1 MSTRSSPVGASIVLD
16 NLTVAYEG
24 HPAVH
29 HLQGT
34 FAAGSMTAVVG
45 PNGAGK
51 SSLLRAIVGML
62 RPAEGGV
69 RLLGVQP
76 GDIAYLPQQA
86 EVDRQFP
93 LPVGDL
99 VAMGGWRRAGPL
111 ASIGQALRE
120 RVREA
125 IHAVGLTGLDARPI
139 GTLSVGQF
147 QRVLFARVM
156 VQDAPLILLD
166 EPFNAIDERTCDDL
180 LALVHRWHGEGRT
193 LLAVLHDLQQVRD
206 HFPQALLLSREKVAW
221 GDSAAVLSA
230 EHLARARALAE
241 GWDAH
246 PAVCEVRPH

>member
-1 MSTRSSPVGASIVLD
+1 MSIHASAAGASIVLD

-29 HLQGT
+29 HLHGT

-62 RPAEGGV
+62 RPAEGEV
-69 RLLGVQP
+69 RLLGVHP
-76 GDIAYLPQQA
+76 GDIAYLPQQT

-99 VAMGGWRRAGPL
+99 VAMGAWRRSGPL
-111 ASIGQALRE
+111 AAIGAELCD

-125 IHAVGLTGLDARPI
+125 IHAVGLGGLDERPI

-166 EPFNAIDERTCDDL
+166 EPFNAIDERTCGDL
-180 LALVHRWHGEGRT
+180 IALVHRWHGEGRT
-193 LLAVLHDLQQVRD
+193 LLAVLHDLQQVRE
-206 HFPQALLLSREKVAW
+206 HFPQSLLLSREKVAW
-221 GDSAAVLSA
+221 GDTAGVLTP
-230 EHLARARALAE
+230 EHLSRARSLAE

>member
-1 MSTRSSPVGASIVLD
+1 MSSPPPAGASLVLD

-29 HLQGT
+29 HLHGT

-51 SSLLRAIVGML
+51 SSLLRAIVGLL
-62 RPAEGGV
+62 RPVEGSV
-69 RLLGVQP
+69 RLLGVQA

-99 VAMGGWRRAGPL
+99 VAMGSWRRAGPL
-111 ASIGQALRE
+111 AAIGSAQRE

-125 IHAVGLTGLDARPI
+125 IQAVGLTGLDARPI

-166 EPFNAIDERTCDDL
+166 EPFNAIDERTCTDL

-221 GDSAAVLSA
+221 GDTADVLTPD
-230 EHLARARALAE
+230 HLARARQLAE

-246 PAVCEVRPH
+246 APVCEVRPH